1 MSYLFYIDEKNIC
14 LLRPECYKLSPE
26 LSTLDE
32 KDILFVAMAFD
43 YHSLYRQFPEHER
56 IRKAMFHVYDKYDP
70 KILEKQSM
78 ALAIEAY
85 KALQYDPK
93 IELAHRYQKKIDR
106 LLDILDADDNAS
118 SIQKN
123 TMAIDILRKN
133 IMGLENEVADSITSK
148 GQVKGNQGL
157 SWLEDQLSS
166 NKKQYL
172 ALKNK

>member
-1 MSYLFYIDEKNIC
+1 MSYLFYLDEKNVC

-32 KDILFVAMAFD
+32 KDVLFICMAYD

-70 KILEKQSM
+70 KILEKPSIK
-78 ALAIEAY
+78 LAIEAY

-93 IELAHRYQKKIDR
+93 IELARRYQKKIDH
-106 LLDILDADDNAS
+106 LLDILDTDDNATA
-118 SIQKN
+118 IQKN
-123 TMAIDILRKN
+123 TTAIDILRKN
-133 IMGLENEVADSITSK
+133 IMGLENEVADSITNK
-148 GQVKGNQGL
+148 GQVKGGQDL
-157 SWLEDQLSS
+157 SWLEEQLSS